1 MELSPP
7 WEKPSLWGNFHEAT
21 GPFYS
26 LPIGFSFS
34 KLPRMGRLETSWRE
48 DQDEMGQRGH
58 TRQRLARIPATA
70 DGTQAVAEP

>member
-7 WEKPSLWGNFHEAT
+7 WEE
-21 GPFYS
+21 S
-26 LPIGFSFS
+26 LPLGKFLRNHPSGLQPLYWLSFNE
-34 KLPRMGRLETSWRE
+34 LPRMGRLETSWRE

-70 DGTQAVAEP
+70 DGTQAVAES